1 MTVTTP
7 VQEFEAI
14 VQGHVG
20 PLWRYLRLLGCDGA
34 RADDL
39 AQESLLTLWR
49 KRLFEM
55 EPAATHAWLRKTAR
69 YLYLDTLRAD
79 QRRRET
85 ALADAAD
92 AVFDEYEG
100 ADSGQS
106 YSAQLKTCLER
117 LAGRAREA
125 MDLRY
130 RAGKSNAEVAAKLEL
145 TDDGLKTLLKRAK
158 DALRQCL
165 GGRFE
170 A

>member
-1 MTVTTP
+1 MTTP
-7 VQEFEAI
+7 AQEFEAI
-14 VQGHVG
+14 VRSHVG

-49 KRLFEM
+49 KNLLDM
-55 EPAATHAWLRKTAR
+55 EPAATQAWLRKTAR

-92 AVFDEYEG
+92 AVFSEYEG
-100 ADSGQS
+100 VDGGES
-106 YSAQLKTCLER
+106 YTAQLKACLER

-130 RAGKSNAEVAAKLEL
+130 RAGQSNTEVAAKLDL
-145 TDDGLKTLLKRAK
+145 TEDGLKTLLKRSK
-158 DALRQCL
+158 EALRQCL

-170 A
+170 S